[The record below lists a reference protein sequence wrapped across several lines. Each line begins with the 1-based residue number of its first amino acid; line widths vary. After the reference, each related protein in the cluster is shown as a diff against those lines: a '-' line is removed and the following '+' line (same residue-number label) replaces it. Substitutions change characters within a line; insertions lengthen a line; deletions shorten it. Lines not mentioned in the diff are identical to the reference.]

1 MSGKWHSGKR
11 RILVLICRLSKGKLL
26 FKKKRTIDWIRPLSG
41 VIGIRKL
48 KDLIDSARAG
58 KKRQPLRPPGLRIIK
73 TSLAVFL
80 CLILYSLV
88 PMPENFKVITAL
100 IGAIIT
106 LRSTIKESFLV
117 SFTRVQSTFVG
128 AVFGLV
134 LILIKE
140 RIGFEDNS
148 LVYALFLSLAVL
160 LFIWI
165 SVSFLKETGVG
176 LGAIVFLVIALG
188 NTDGVT
194 PLQLALARFFDTLI
208 GIVIALIVNRLLP
221 FPVEE
226 EEE

>member
-1 MSGKWHSGKR
+1 M
-11 RILVLICRLSKGKLL
+11 
-26 FKKKRTIDWIRPLSG
+26 
-41 VIGIRKL
+41 IGIRKL

-176 LGAIVFLVIALG
+176 LGAIVFLAIALG

>member
-1 MSGKWHSGKR
+1 
-11 RILVLICRLSKGKLL
+11 
-26 FKKKRTIDWIRPLSG
+26 
-41 VIGIRKL
+41 
-48 KDLIDSARAG
+48 
-58 KKRQPLRPPGLRIIK
+58 
-73 TSLAVFL
+73 
-80 CLILYSLV
+80 
-88 PMPENFKVITAL
+88 
-100 IGAIIT
+100 
-106 LRSTIKESFLV
+106 
-117 SFTRVQSTFVG
+117 
-128 AVFGLV
+128 
-134 LILIKE
+134 
-140 RIGFEDNS
+140 
-148 LVYALFLSLAVL
+148 LAVL